1 MMNRMSSG
9 CQVRLL
15 RGELLWGKV
24 QEGEG
29 SLTGPDWQGKGPK
42 LSASGVG
49 SLHVN
54 SIKIYHLGWYYKVI
68 MSKQQLMGKL
78 KEFTENMRNI
88 KKLTASGSVSTL
100 PST

>member
-1 MMNRMSSG
+1 
-9 CQVRLL
+9 
-15 RGELLWGKV
+15 
-24 QEGEG
+24 
-29 SLTGPDWQGKGPK
+29 
-42 LSASGVG
+42 
-49 SLHVN
+49 
-54 SIKIYHLGWYYKVI
+54 

>member
-1 MMNRMSSG
+1 MVDYSRFCTFGQMMNRMSPG

-42 LSASGVG
+42 LSASEVG

-54 SIKIYHLGWYYKVI
+54 SIKIYHLGCI
-68 MSKQQLMGKL
+68 
-78 KEFTENMRNI
+78 I
-88 KKLTASGSVSTL
+88 K
-100 PST
+100 